1 MFFDT
6 NLISLQKSIAS
17 KQYIQKLKH
26 YFAQKELITTSDVVD
41 YFALNQPDISR
52 ATVNWRVH
60 ELVRTGVLERIGR
73 GRFRL
78 GKTRIYHPDLSQHLG
93 GIFKQI
99 QEKLPYGKTCIW
111 SLGWVNEF
119 TQHVFSTSL
128 CVVEAER
135 DMTEAVYH
143 LLKEKSPHVFYDI
156 DASFIN
162 EYVLKQDKPILV
174 RKLITDAPVQRIDD
188 ITVPTLEKILVD
200 IASDKEFGFL
210 YGNELNT
217 VFQNAFGRYTINIS
231 KQLRYA
237 ERKGKKAMIQSLIP
251 KS

>member
-1 MFFDT
+1 M
-6 NLISLQKSIAS
+6 QKNIAS

-41 YFALNQPDISR
+41 FFSLNQPGIPR
-52 ATVNWRVH
+52 ATVNWRVY

-78 GKTRIYHPDLSQHLG
+78 GKTSSYRPDLSQHLG
-93 GIFKQI
+93 SIYKQI

-128 CVVEAER
+128 CIVEAER

-143 LLKEKSPHVFYDI
+143 LLKETSTHVFYNVDT
-156 DASFIN
+156 AFMN
-162 EYVLKQDKPILV
+162 EYVLNQDNAILV
-174 RKLITDAPVQRIDD
+174 RKLITDAPVQSIDD

-217 VFQNAFGRYTINIS
+217 IFQNAFSRYTINIS
-231 KQLRYA
+231 RQLRYA
-237 ERKGKKAMIQSLIP
+237 ERKAKKALIQSLIT
-251 KS
+251 KEADK